1 MAVAARKSD
10 AVTAALELFW
20 SKGYA
25 ETSMAEL
32 VEATG
37 MNRYALYSVFGNK
50 REIFLAALEAYFEE
64 GRQTFEPILYNTE
77 LAPLERIETG
87 MRTFI
92 AMLREKQNGCFICHV
107 AVEHRSDD
115 PEVDKAVNAYFN
127 RIRELIRAPL
137 EEAAARGE
145 LNPNLPPDC
154 AAQLVFDAEMSLGV
168 HVRAGAPEADL
179 EKIIRATLAALR
191 VPETVA

>member
-1 MAVAARKSD
+1 MAIAARKSD
-10 AVTAALELFW
+10 AVDAALELFW

-25 ETSMAEL
+25 ETSMAEI
-32 VEATG
+32 VDATG

-50 REIFLAALEAYFEE
+50 REIFLAALETYFEE
-64 GRQTFEPILYNTE
+64 GRQTFEPILFNSE
-77 LAPLERIETG
+77 VAPFERIEMG

-92 AMLREKQNGCFICHV
+92 GMLREKQNGCFICHV

-115 PEVDKAVNAYFN
+115 PEVDQAVNAYFN
-127 RIRELIRAPL
+127 KIREVIRVPL
-137 EEAAARGE
+137 EDAAASGD
-145 LNPNLPPDC
+145 LNPNLSPDF

-168 HVRAGAPEADL
+168 HVRAGAPEEDL

-191 VPETVA
+191 TNSSRN